1 MICVPDAVNQLF
13 PDQDLSSFQARKVGY
28 GIGDIQ
34 RMLPPSFVI
43 EPLYVHYKDRA
54 RGRDIRALIKETD
67 VKVPLF
73 FFTKHHCFLEYYD
86 PAADKIGEYNTDT
99 FFEVDSIYK
108 VCCVLDANS
117 RKLIGVK

>member
-13 PDQDLSSFQARKVGY
+13 PELDLTTFKARKVGY

-34 RMLPPSFVI
+34 RMLPHNFVI

-54 RGRDIRALIKETD
+54 RGRDLKAVIKETENRI
-67 VKVPLF
+67 PLF
-73 FFTKHHCFLEYYD
+73 FFTRFHCFLEYYN
-86 PAADKIGEYNTDT
+86 PATDKIGEYNADV

-108 VCCVLDANS
+108 VCCVLDADT